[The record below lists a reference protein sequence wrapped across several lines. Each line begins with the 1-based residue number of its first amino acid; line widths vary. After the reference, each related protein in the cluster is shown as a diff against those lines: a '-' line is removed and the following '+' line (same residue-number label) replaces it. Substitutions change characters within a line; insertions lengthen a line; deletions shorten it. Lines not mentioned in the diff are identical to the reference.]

1 MWPQR
6 TNQSRIKFK
15 RRGREGGAPRNKQDE
30 RNLNTPFSN
39 KTTNVLNFLTKRQT
53 SRVDQK
59 PGFIVLMHIR
69 ITPQPY
75 VWKLPQGK
83 VLKKDFPSK

>member
-53 SRVDQK
+53 SRVDQTQEAS
-59 PGFIVLMHIR
+59 ISYLQEMHI
-69 ITPQPY
+69 TTEANLSMNS
-75 VWKLPQGK
+75 WGK
-83 VLKKDFPSK
+83 CCT